1 MNSTVSNWS
10 DDSKKGFFRTCFE
23 ISYLCSKNILWDK
36 MPTLTCN
43 SWDFKCAFS
52 GCLRTWGLI
61 VFSDATTM
69 PCNFNHSLLFCS
81 VYSHLFISSPLN
93 CWRDYGFL
101 WHFLGNQW
109 LQTIIMKSR
118 WLNDRSGGLKQPIS
132 RHQSGDAWELEGYS
146 CYLNYPK
153 PLPCNFNISE
163 HFQTLPSLLLRVLTH
178 LFISSPLNCWRPFG
192 FLWHILANLW
202 LRPCAQL
209 WYRVIGWMKGKEA

>member
-1 MNSTVSNWS
+1 
-10 DDSKKGFFRTCFE
+10 
-23 ISYLCSKNILWDK
+23 

-93 CWRDYGFL
+93 CWRDYDFL

-153 PLPCNFNISE
+153 HCLEISIYLNTFN
-163 HFQTLPSLLLRVLTH
+163 HSLLCCSGYSHTYLFHHRLTVEGLLASSDTFLPIYGCGAAHNYDMESLAEWRVRR
-178 LFISSPLNCWRPFG
+178 LNTTIFWA
-192 FLWHILANLW
+192 L
-202 LRPCAQL
+202 
-209 WYRVIGWMKGKEA
+209 